1 MTTTGPNTLT
11 YAQNGAN
18 STSTGGTMSVLTGG
32 YALYP
37 MAEVLS
43 VLDPATKSVDG
54 QMTLA
59 PNTVAWAAND
69 PVEQP
74 HYFQE
79 QVSADLSLWGRRRR
93 GRRLRCE
100 RACSMRQQRA
110 GAAGLDGDEFDA
122 GDELTWATAGRILL
136 RMGV

>member
-1 MTTTGPNTLT
+1 MKSMPAVTTTGPNTLT

-18 STSTGGTMSVLTGG
+18 STSTGGTLSVVTGG

-43 VLDPATKSVDG
+43 VFDTATKTVDG

-69 PVEQP
+69 AVEEP
-74 HYFQE
+74 HYYQE
-79 QVSADLSLWGRRRR
+79 LVDRKS
-93 GRRLRCE
+93 
-100 RACSMRQQRA
+100 
-110 GAAGLDGDEFDA
+110 
-122 GDELTWATAGRILL
+122 
-136 RMGV
+136 VV